1 VSDYIDLAA
10 LAQVLLVSLI
20 GGVGLVALYALGP
33 RYLALGR
40 DDGRRGAVPF
50 AVLCFVVVVIG
61 VLTGLLAL
69 LRA

>member
-20 GGVGLVALYALGP
+20 GGVGLVALYALGL

>member
-1 VSDYIDLAA
+1 MSDYIDLAA
-10 LAQVLLVSLI
+10 LAQVLVVSLL
-20 GGVGLVALYALGP
+20 GGVGLVALYALGL

>member
-1 VSDYIDLAA
+1 MSDYIDLAA
-10 LAQVLLVSLI
+10 LGQVLVVSLL
-20 GGVGLVALYALGP
+20 GGVGLVALYALGL

-40 DDGRRGAVPF
+40 DDGRRGAVPL

>member
-1 VSDYIDLAA
+1 MSDYIDLAA
-10 LAQVLLVSLI
+10 LGQVLVVSLL
-20 GGVGLVALYALGP
+20 GGVGLVALYALGL